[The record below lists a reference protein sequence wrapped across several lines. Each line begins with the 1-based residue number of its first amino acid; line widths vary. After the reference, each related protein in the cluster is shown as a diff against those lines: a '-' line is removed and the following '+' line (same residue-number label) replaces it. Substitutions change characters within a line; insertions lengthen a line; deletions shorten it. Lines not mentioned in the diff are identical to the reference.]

1 MAVNLTKQLRSGR
14 FVPILKNCL
23 IESGLLPARLS
34 LEMTET
40 VFLASSERM
49 VNRAGRSAC
58 AWRPDCVGRL
68 GTGYSSLTY
77 LRGFDVDG
85 IKIDASF
92 TRDLPGSQK
101 VAAIVR
107 TIGRLASDMNIYVV
121 AEGVETVEQLNWL
134 RGNGIA
140 FAQGYL
146 LGRPGEDTAFSG
158 AEPGCVAG
166 DNMEQIITLE
176 PLDLSHQGHKT
187 LPHPSRQFLRGTASH
202 LVFSEAGEH
211 GPASSSASP
220 ASPLPGTSGGS
231 IAGVS

>member
-1 MAVNLTKQLRSGR
+1 MA
-14 FVPILKNCL
+14 
-23 IESGLLPARLS
+23 ESGLLPGRLS
-34 LEMTET
+34 LEVTET
-40 VFLASSERM
+40 VFLASSERI
-49 VNRAGRSAC
+49 VSQLDAVRNLGVRIIL
-58 AWRPDCVGRL
+58 DDF

-140 FAQGYL
+140 FGQGYL
-146 LGRPGEDTAFSG
+146 LGEPGDDRVFSG
-158 AEPGCVAG
+158 STMLHGWGHRRNGADPVASIQNRG
-166 DNMEQIITLE
+166 DADVI
-176 PLDLSHQGHKT
+176 G
-187 LPHPSRQFLRGTASH
+187 
-202 LVFSEAGEH
+202 
-211 GPASSSASP
+211 
-220 ASPLPGTSGGS
+220 
-231 IAGVS
+231 